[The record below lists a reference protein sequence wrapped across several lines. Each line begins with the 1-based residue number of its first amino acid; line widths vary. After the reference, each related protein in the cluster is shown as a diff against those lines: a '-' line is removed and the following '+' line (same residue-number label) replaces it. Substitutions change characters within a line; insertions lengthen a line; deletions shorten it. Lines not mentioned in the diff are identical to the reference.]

1 MLYVF
6 SGCRQEMT
14 PGLPP
19 LKQHSIAQKRRKN
32 NTMNTNVDDGI
43 ILDSAFL
50 TCCIVSV
57 NGHTSSF
64 KVDRN
69 SKVVDA
75 FRKFALECGFG
86 WTDTPKNE
94 HFIEVRIG
102 DRGWSVTAT
111 AIDGYDLNC
120 NGSFTATGPIPVEVL
135 EMTGNAK
142 SDGPKSFVHGNKVI
156 DGNPF
161 SDTLEFASASK
172 ARKYAKRHRHEL
184 IKTRYAWDY

>member
-14 PGLPP
+14 HGLPP

>member
-1 MLYVF
+1 
-6 SGCRQEMT
+6 MT
-14 PGLPP
+14 PGLLP
-19 LKQHSIAQKRRKN
+19 LKQHAIAQKRRKN

-64 KVDRN
+64 KVDCNR
-69 SKVVDA
+69 KVIDA
-75 FRKFALECGFG
+75 FRKFALDCGFG
-86 WTDTPKNE
+86 WTATPKNG

-111 AIDGYDLNC
+111 AIDGYDMNC
-120 NGSFTATGPIPVEVL
+120 NGAFTATGQIPVEVL

-142 SDGPKSFVHGNKVI
+142 SYGPKSFIHGNKVI

-172 ARKYAKRHRHEL
+172 AKKYAKRHRHEL
-184 IKTRYAWDY
+184 RKTRDAWDY

>member
-19 LKQHSIAQKRRKN
+19 LKQYAIAQKRRKN

-142 SDGPKSFVHGNKVI
+142 SDGPKSFIHGNKVI

>member
-1 MLYVF
+1 
-6 SGCRQEMT
+6 MT
-14 PGLPP
+14 PGLLP
-19 LKQHSIAQKRRKN
+19 LKQSAVAQKRRKN

-142 SDGPKSFVHGNKVI
+142 SYGPKSFVHGNKVI
-156 DGNPF
+156 DGDPF

-172 ARKYAKRHRHEL
+172 AKKYAKRHRHEL
-184 IKTRYAWDY
+184 GSTRDAWDY

>member
-6 SGCRQEMT
+6 SGCQHERT
-14 PGLPP
+14 PGLLP
-19 LKQHSIAQKRRKN
+19 LKQHAIAQKRRKN
-32 NTMNTNVDDGI
+32 NTMNTNVDDGV

-172 ARKYAKRHRHEL
+172 AKKYAKRHRHEL
-184 IKTRYAWDY
+184 RKTRDAWDY

>member
-1 MLYVF
+1 M
-6 SGCRQEMT
+6 S
-14 PGLPP
+14 
-19 LKQHSIAQKRRKN
+19 
-32 NTMNTNVDDGI
+32 TNVDDGV

-64 KVDRN
+64 KVDCNR
-69 SKVVDA
+69 KVVDA

-86 WTDTPKNE
+86 WTDNPKNE
-94 HFIEVRIG
+94 HAIEVRIG

-120 NGSFTATGPIPVEVL
+120 NGVFTATGQIPVEVL

-142 SDGPKSFVHGNKVI
+142 HDSPKSFVHGNKVI

-172 ARKYAKRHRHEL
+172 AKNTPNGTGTSSERPVTHGTTDLWITLRRRGVIPFRVPTGNDTRATAAKAIRL
-184 IKTRYAWDY
+184 